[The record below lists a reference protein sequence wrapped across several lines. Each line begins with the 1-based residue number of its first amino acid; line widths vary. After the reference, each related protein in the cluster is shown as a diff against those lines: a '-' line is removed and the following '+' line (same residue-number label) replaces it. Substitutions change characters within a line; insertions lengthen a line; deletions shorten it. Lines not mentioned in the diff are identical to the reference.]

1 MKMSGPVMMWE
12 KSLTGTSGG
21 IQERAASC
29 VLPVAEWSVIIPDEV
44 HIDSPKVIIADI
56 EGGSLTIKVVGRQ
69 HFSPV
74 LSALRAEGFSVFGD
88 DEVQCYVQASPRQ
101 KKKAGRKPSPGQ

>member
-1 MKMSGPVMMWE
+1 
-12 KSLTGTSGG
+12 LTGIIGN

-56 EGGSLTIKVVGRQ
+56 EGGSLTIKIVGRQ

-74 LSALRAEGFSVFGD
+74 LSALQCEGFSIFGS
-88 DEVQCYVQASPRQ
+88 DEVNLYVKSSPRQ